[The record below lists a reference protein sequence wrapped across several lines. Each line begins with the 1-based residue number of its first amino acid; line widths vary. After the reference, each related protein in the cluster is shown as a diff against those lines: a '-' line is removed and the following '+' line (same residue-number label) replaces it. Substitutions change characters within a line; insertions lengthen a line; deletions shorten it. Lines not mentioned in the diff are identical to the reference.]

1 MLLLPG
7 NILLP
12 TAAMGQE
19 TGGNFGGAGL
29 IEMPNARLRP
39 DGTLEA
45 AAAIRN
51 QRDFYTLSLQA
62 LPWLQAVFR
71 VADRLN
77 ATIGRGDT
85 TDRSFDLRIRLWEE
99 NAFLPALAVGLQD
112 LAGTGIYSGEYL
124 VASRRIGPVDLTLG
138 MGWGRLGSAGDVT
151 NPLRFGAAGFGVRP
165 RDVGQGGRPDPRVWF
180 RGPEVAIF
188 GGVELQVPGV
198 EGVRVKLEY
207 SGDERRDERRQGGL
221 ARSRLNAGV
230 QWSDANFDAG
240 VFFVHGTDVLFR
252 LSARFDAGAPPRAAL
267 PDPPP
272 LEPRLRSADGTT
284 LGEALA
290 TQGFRLLAFDLNGSE
305 AVIIVTGGRFRTLAQ
320 TVGRVLRAA
329 QPALPPQVEQV
340 TLGWWRDGVEI
351 ARVQVLREALEAASL
366 GAGSFE
372 EVFATARLLPAG
384 NPLPRGAPAPGL
396 GLDWGIE
403 PRLRIS
409 FGDPRETLLYQAS
422 IVGGARV
429 SLGAGFAIAGSLQHA
444 FAQNL
449 DRAAPS
455 DSQLPRVRSE
465 AARYARGAEHLA
477 MPSLYLERISA
488 LAPDVYA
495 RVSAGYLEPM
505 FAGVS
510 GEILWRPHDQPW
522 AIGLDLA
529 WVRQRAFEQ
538 DGRLRDYSVTT
549 GHISLHADLPLWN
562 LHATLRA
569 GRYLAGD
576 WGATLELSRRFDSG
590 VEVGAFAT
598 LTDAPFRRFGEGS
611 FDKGIFLRIPL
622 DLFGVESRS
631 LIGATIRPVQ
641 RDGGQRLAVDSP
653 LYELTR
659 DGRADDFRRGA
670 GGFLR

>member
-1 MLLLPG
+1 LY
-7 NILLP
+7 
-12 TAAMGQE
+12 TAAQE
-19 TGGNFGGAGL
+19 TGGNLGGAGL
-29 IEMPNARLRP
+29 IEMPNARLRR

-45 AAAIRN
+45 SAAIRR
-51 QRDFYTLSLQA
+51 QRDFYALSLQA
-62 LPWLQAVFR
+62 LPWMQAVFR

-77 ATIGRGDT
+77 ATTGRGNT

-99 NAFLPALAVGLQD
+99 DDFLPALAVGLQD
-112 LAGTGIYSGEYL
+112 LAGTGIYAGEYL
-124 VASRRIGPVDLTLG
+124 VASRRIGPVDVTIG

-151 NPLRFGAAGFGVRP
+151 NPLSVGAPGFRRRP

-180 RGPEVAIF
+180 RGPEVALF

-198 EGVRVKLEY
+198 ENVRLKLEY
-207 SGDERRDERRQGGL
+207 SGDERRDERRRAGEAG
-221 ARSRLNAGV
+221 SRINAGV
-230 QWSDANFDAG
+230 QWSDEHFDAG
-240 VFFVHGTDVLFR
+240 IFFVHGTDVLFR
-252 LSARFDAGAPPRAAL
+252 LSARFDAGAPPRAAR
-267 PDPPP
+267 PDPPR
-272 LEPRLRSADGTT
+272 LTPRLREADGGA

-290 TQGFRLLAFDLNGSE
+290 AQGFRLLALDLNASE
-305 AVIIVTGGRFRTLAQ
+305 AVIAFTGGRFRTLAQ

-329 QPALPPQVEQV
+329 QPALPARIEHL
-340 TLGWWRDGVEI
+340 TLAWWRDGVEI
-351 ARVQVLREALEAASL
+351 ARVQLLREAMEAASL
-366 GAGSFE
+366 GHGSYE
-372 EVFATARLLPAG
+372 EVFATARLLRAG
-384 NPLPRGAPAPGL
+384 NPLPRGGAAPGL

-403 PRLRIS
+403 PRLRLS

-422 IVGGARV
+422 LVGGARV
-429 SLGAGFAIAGSLQHA
+429 ALGAGFAIVGGLQHA

-465 AARYARGAEHLA
+465 AARYAMGAEHLA
-477 MPSLYLERISA
+477 IPALYTERIWAPA
-488 LAPDVYA
+488 LNVFA
-495 RVSAGYLEPM
+495 RATVGYLEPM

-510 GEILWRPHDQPW
+510 GEVLWRPNDQPF

-538 DGRLRDYSVTT
+538 DARFRRYTVTT
-549 GHISLHADLPLWN
+549 GHLSLHADLPLWN
-562 LHATLRA
+562 LHATVRA

-598 LTDAPFRRFGEGS
+598 LTDAPFRMFGEGS

-631 LIGATIRPVQ
+631 SAGATIRPVQ
-641 RDGGQRLAVDSP
+641 RDGGQRLAVDNP

-670 GGFLR
+670 GEFLR